1 MRGVAI
7 YARVGGESKLKQG
20 IANKIAEKAGKTNG
34 ILEQAL
40 RL

>member
-1 MRGVAI
+1 MRGTAI
-7 YARVGGESKLKQG
+7 YARVGGESKLQQS
-20 IANKIAEKAGKTNG
+20 IVSKIAEKAGKTNG

>member
-1 MRGVAI
+1 MLEWVAKVS
-7 YARVGGESKLKQG
+7 YNKS
-20 IANKIAEKAGKTNG
+20 IANKSAEKAGKTNG